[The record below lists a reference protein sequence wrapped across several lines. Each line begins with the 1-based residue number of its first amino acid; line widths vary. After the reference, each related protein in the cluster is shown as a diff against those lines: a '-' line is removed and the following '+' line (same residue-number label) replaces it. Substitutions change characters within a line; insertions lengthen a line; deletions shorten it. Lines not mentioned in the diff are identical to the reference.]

1 MYRFVEIHIREQ
13 QKYEKR
19 IQASVDDTGNDL
31 GIFLPR

>member
-19 IQASVDDTGNDL
+19 IQASVDDAGSDL